1 MGNIPSAV
9 KPIMLWTVQAIDFWP
24 ENRQIPWQL
33 RPAWGTFET
42 IDFFVPLAKI
52 LEYGYDFFFKNRIAV
67 IPKSVENYE
76 KIIWKCKKWGNVLSK
91 TYLSPN
97 WFVKLYPPWYHR
109 VNIPCSNRT
118 RTFLIPKNILVD
130 ECRFMIGWKV
140 GRNRIMCEWRT
151 FA

>member
-52 LEYGYDFFFKNRIAV
+52 LEYGYDFFSKIESLWFLKVSKIMKKSFENVKN
-67 IPKSVENYE
+67 EE
-76 KIIWKCKKWGNVLSK
+76 
-91 TYLSPN
+91 
-97 WFVKLYPPWYHR
+97 
-109 VNIPCSNRT
+109 
-118 RTFLIPKNILVD
+118 
-130 ECRFMIGWKV
+130 
-140 GRNRIMCEWRT
+140 MCW
-151 FA
+151 AKPI